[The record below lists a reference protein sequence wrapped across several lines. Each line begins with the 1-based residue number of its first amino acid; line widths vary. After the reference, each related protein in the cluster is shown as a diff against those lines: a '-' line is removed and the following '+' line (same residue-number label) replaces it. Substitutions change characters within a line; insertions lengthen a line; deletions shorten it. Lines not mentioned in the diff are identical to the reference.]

1 MVHSIIGPSSAKTIL
16 SCRPSLL
23 VPPAAGGDGD
33 NTYTSQGDAAHQL
46 IETCGLARFLGE
58 GDSSGNPRDHVGE
71 HINGVE
77 VDVDMANDADIFL
90 REVQRIKTT
99 HPTAEIFFERR
110 IVHSVVGEFGGT
122 MDCLILTDDQLWVL
136 DFKFGMGQTVNVEDN
151 PQLLCY
157 AILAMDAV
165 GKRDRVNLT
174 VVQTRKPH
182 PDGLVRSWSPDYSDI
197 DEFANTLML
206 CIQQYRERKARQDS
220 GEKVYLTLIDEYN
233 PTEDNCRFCP
243 GKANCPALRAMHE
256 SYTMQTKF
264 DPKYVARVLETEF
277 LVRKHIDAVKIQ
289 AEAEMADGNEV
300 PGFKRITKYGNRRWN
315 AEMLKADAGQFTAD
329 LIGCCLPGTQVLA
342 PSGKLLSPAQLEKKG
357 VERSLFEHL
366 VERPITGV
374 KVVPVGDFGDDLDSQ
389 AALDDALAA
398 LS

>member
-1 MVHSIIGPSSAKTIL
+1 MTHSTIGPSSAKTIL

-33 NTYTSQGDAAHQL
+33 NVYTSQGDAAHQL
-46 IETCGLARFLGE
+46 IETCGLARFLGL
-58 GDSSGNPRDHVGE
+58 GPTGNPHEFVGE
-71 HINGVE
+71 SIEGVE
-77 VDVDMANDADIFL
+77 VDADMANDAEIFL
-90 REVQRIKTT
+90 REVQRIKNA
-99 HPTAEIFFERR
+99 HPAAEIFFERR

-136 DFKFGMGQTVNVEDN
+136 DFKFGMGQTVNVENN

-174 VVQTRKPH
+174 VIQTRKPH
-182 PDGLVRSWSPDYSDI
+182 PDGVVRSWSPDYSDI
-197 DEFANTLML
+197 DDFGNMLMQ
-206 CIQQYRERKARQDS
+206 CIQDYRERKAEQDA
-220 GEKVYLTLIDEYN
+220 GEPVYLHLIDEYN
-233 PTEDNCRFCP
+233 PTEDNCRFCK

-256 SYTMQTKF
+256 SYTMETKF

-289 AEAEMADGNEV
+289 AEAEMSNGNKV
-300 PGFKRITKYGNRRWN
+300 PGFKRVTKYGNRRWN
-315 AEMLKADAGQFTAD
+315 AEMVKADSAQFLAE
-329 LIGCCLPGTQVLA
+329 LASCCLPGTQLLA
-342 PSGKLLSPAQLEKKG
+342 PSGKMLSPAQLEKTG
-357 VERSLFEHL
+357 VEREMFEHL

-374 KVVPVGDFGDDLDSQ
+374 KVTRMEDFGDDLDSQ

-398 LS
+398 LG